1 MGFAVSIDGRVG
13 SPEQVTLKV
22 TDNGFV
28 FGDSAYETLRT
39 YGGRPFELDRHL
51 LRLRRSIHLLG
62 FTLQTG
68 NDEIKARID
77 ACLSFAGNAESY
89 LRVIV
94 SRGEGDMSYRFER
107 IHEPTIVI
115 YVKPLEPQSEA
126 LYERGSS
133 VVIVSIRRNPI
144 ESLNPAMKAS
154 NLLNNALAS
163 REAYARGAFEAILLN
178 TRGEVAEAAG
188 SNVFM
193 VKGGRLLTPPLSAGI
208 LEGITRGITLE
219 IAAATGVLYEER
231 VLFPEDLRAAAE
243 VFLTSSLKEI
253 APVTT
258 LDGAM
263 VGDGKP
269 GPVTKALLAAYRARI
284 GALGGF
290 GVGSGRAGLLR
301 PPTTDPAI
309 RDPTSPSRS

>member
-13 SPEQVTLKV
+13 SPEEVTLRV

-51 LRLRRSIHLLG
+51 RRLRRTIGLLG
-62 FTLQTG
+62 FDLSTSD
-68 NDEIKARID
+68 DEIKARID
-77 ACLSFAGNAESY
+77 ACLSFAGNDESY

-94 SRGEGDMSYRFER
+94 SRGVGDMSYRFER
-107 IHEPTIVI
+107 IASPTVAI

-126 LYERGSS
+126 LYEKGSS

-144 ESLNPAMKAS
+144 EALNPAMKAS

-163 REAYARGAFEAILLN
+163 REAYAKGAFEAMLLN

-193 VKGGRLLTPPLSAGI
+193 VKDGLLLTPPLSCGI
-208 LEGITRGITLE
+208 LAGITREITLE
-219 IAAATGVLYEER
+219 IAAATGVRSEER
-231 VLFPEDLRAAAE
+231 VLYPEDLRTADE
-243 VFLTSSLKEI
+243 MFLTSSLKEL
-253 APVTT
+253 APVTS
-258 LDGAM
+258 LDGAI

-269 GPVTKALLAAYRARI
+269 GPVTRALLAAYRARI
-284 GALGGF
+284 G
-290 GVGSGRAGLLR
+290 R
-301 PPTTDPAI
+301 
-309 RDPTSPSRS
+309 

>member
-13 SPEQVTLKV
+13 SPEEVTLKV

-39 YGGRPFELDRHL
+39 YGGRPFELGRHL
-51 LRLRRSIHLLG
+51 RRLRRTIGLLG
-62 FTLQTG
+62 FDLPTSD
-68 NDEIKARID
+68 DEIKARID

-94 SRGEGDMSYRFER
+94 SRGVGDMSYRFER
-107 IHEPTIVI
+107 IPAPTVAI

-126 LYERGSS
+126 LYEKGVS

-144 ESLNPAMKAS
+144 EALNPAMKTS
-154 NLLNNALAS
+154 NLLNNALAT
-163 REAYARGAFEAILLN
+163 REAHARGGFEAILLN

-193 VKGGRLLTPPLSAGI
+193 VKNGLLLTPPLSCGLLA
-208 LEGITRGITLE
+208 GITREITLE
-219 IAAATGVLYEER
+219 IAAATGVPREER
-231 VLFPEDLRAAAE
+231 VLRPEDLRTADE
-243 VFLTSSLKEI
+243 LFITSSLKEI
-253 APVTT
+253 APVVT
-258 LDGAM
+258 LDGAA

-269 GPVTKALLAAYRARI
+269 GPVTRTLLKAYRARI
-284 GALGGF
+284 GPT
-290 GVGSGRAGLLR
+290 LR
-301 PPTTDPAI
+301 
-309 RDPTSPSRS
+309 R